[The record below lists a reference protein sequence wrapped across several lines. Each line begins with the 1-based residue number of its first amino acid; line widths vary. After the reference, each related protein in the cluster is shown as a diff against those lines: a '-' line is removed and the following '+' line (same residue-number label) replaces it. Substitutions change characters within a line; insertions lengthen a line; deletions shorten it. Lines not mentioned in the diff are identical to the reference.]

1 MERVAESRNDRRSE
15 DAMKYPNAFIAEMV
29 LQAGRKKIPET
40 QIIQMFREGW
50 TKDAIKDYI
59 AKGGKAQHGA

>member
-1 MERVAESRNDRRSE
+1 
-15 DAMKYPNAFIAEMV
+15 MKYPNAFIAEMV

-59 AKGGKAQHGA
+59 AKGGKVQHGA